1 MWGAITGQ
9 LATYAGELTND
20 LREIVAAGDEGALS
34 PAEGLS
40 PRAQP
45 RSIGKGNDDDDDD
58 DLDAYVLDLERSLIR
73 KRHEHEAALKEIEG
87 LQQRLAATPPRSQ
100 TRDPDA
106 SSILTKTEDEKK
118 ALLADVAKLHAA
130 VAAKD
135 AELASLN
142 DQVASLV
149 AQNQTTDQKLSQLQ
163 AETKVAHALHRTS
176 PPDAESATDG
186 PLVLAMTTL
195 SKVLPSGASPAEATS
210 LSSTVAEYATLAAA
224 RISALEGDV
233 KLLKNALHAF
243 LLSHDARLDATATVA
258 DWTVAAKAKLDQL
271 TQKMVADQ
279 DRAGRVE
286 QQLSL
291 ASSKL
296 AQTQKTLETH
306 MLEHDALQNAFA
318 ATSAKAKEA
327 SAAASLVPEKDATI
341 RALQTK
347 TKQLTR
353 QNDQLTEE
361 AAELADQLAQL
372 KRVVHTQ
379 ESSLQ
384 EEMHEKEEAALDR
397 LAELEHLVYALND
410 ELKTTKEAYAL
421 EQTQWV
427 QHAQA
432 NASSLTEQETFELTT
447 QLTLLQADKHIAE
460 QDAERLQSELA
471 NAHAIF
477 LQFEADRKREMQAY
491 EAQIAA
497 LRAPAPAP
505 APTSEHEVDLKRVL
519 GILEKKQVECDRL
532 REALDRTAQHLGDD
546 VDNIDKRMAIQMMIQ
561 FHESPNKH
569 DVLEVIARILG
580 CTDDDKERLLG
591 NPLRLQLRSLG
602 RLFQGAS
609 SDPPVDVAGKSFS
622 DAWTEFL
629 LDQVPSEK

>member
-20 LREIVAAGDEGALS
+20 LREIVAAGDEGAVS

-45 RSIGKGNDDDDDD
+45 RSIGKGNDDDDD
-58 DLDAYVLDLERSLIR
+58 LDAYVLDLERSLIR
-73 KRHEHEAALKEIEG
+73 KRQEHEAALKEIDA
-87 LQQRLAATPPRSQ
+87 LQQRLDAMPPRSQ

-106 SSILTKTEDEKK
+106 ISRLAKTEDENK
-118 ALLADVAKLHAA
+118 ALLGEVAKLHAA

-149 AQNQTTDQKLSQLQ
+149 LQNQAIDQKLSQLQ
-163 AETKVAHALHRTS
+163 AETKVAHALHQTS
-176 PPDAESATDG
+176 
-186 PLVLAMTTL
+186 LVLAMTTL
-195 SKVLPSGASPAEATS
+195 SKVLPSGASPSEATTS
-210 LSSTVAEYATLAAA
+210 LSSTVAEYATRAAT
-224 RISALEGDV
+224 RISSLEGDV

-279 DRAGRVE
+279 DRAGRLE
-286 QQLSL
+286 QQLSIT
-291 ASSKL
+291 SSKL

-306 MLEHDALQNAFA
+306 MLEHDALQDAFA
-318 ATSAKAKEA
+318 ATTAKAKEA
-327 SAAASLVPEKDATI
+327 TAAASLVPEKDATI
-341 RALQTK
+341 RTLQTK
-347 TKQLTR
+347 TKQLQR
-353 QNDQLTEE
+353 QNDQLTDE

-384 EEMHEKEEAALDR
+384 EEMHEKEEAAMDR
-397 LAELEHLVYALND
+397 LAELEHLVYSLND

-421 EQTQWV
+421 EQTQWIE
-427 QHAQA
+427 HAQA

-460 QDAERLQSELA
+460 QDAERLQTELA
-471 NAHAIF
+471 NAHTIF
-477 LQFEADRKREMQAY
+477 LQFEADRKREVQAY

-497 LRAPAPAP
+497 LRAPAP

-580 CTDDDKERLLG
+580 CTEDDKERLLG

-602 RLFQGAS
+602 RLFHGAS
-609 SDPPVDVAGKSFS
+609 PDPPVDVAGKSFS